1 MSSQHKLP
9 LETFNTTDLSSKAD
23 AHGITGTQLTP
34 GAIQIDPS
42 TLSQVLTGAIQLA
55 QSSSSAIKKK
65 TSIKMRQPRSSK
77 PPAKSSSKTKPAKMN
92 THSRS
97 RNSKVNKNKKTK
109 KARSESDA
117 NESSEDE
124 EDESGVTKK
133 KNPHWEND
141 DNGNGK
147 SSMYLLIDW
156 LTEEGDYDRYK
167 DNKCKKRGVA
177 EEIEKYMI
185 DHGIFSRDASTIGK
199 KITRLE
205 KAWRDANTIRCRT
218 EKAALAPI
226 LKKCKYYFELK
237 PFMETRH
244 GNTRLA
250 PAQSLANDNTNDV
263 EFISSGPRRTRD
275 HSIVSNLPYENKED
289 DINQRQAS
297 ANLEQHDH
305 VGQSDESMEDINHLL
320 GNEEDDGDLSASNPI
335 TPSRPSEI
343 QYQAQKSNVHLNHT
357 NSKSLLGSSSL
368 GSSRKRHSS
377 GKSGS
382 AASIQDLIK
391 NNPLDNEID
400 IINSPISRLLSQKL
414 DRLSQLANTDASNM
428 FPPPEK
434 NFLNEDDSKK
444 KAKIELNMATVQLK
458 SEKKKLEQ
466 HGFDLLS
473 RREKHNLEMLRYQA
487 EIKHE
492 QITRNAQ
499 LISML
504 MKDNNLTLQDAMM
517 AAQTAQAMSAS
528 TSALASTSSLQ
539 SSATKDSNEPL
550 SSDE

>member
-1 MSSQHKLP
+1 
-9 LETFNTTDLSSKAD
+9 
-23 AHGITGTQLTP
+23 
-34 GAIQIDPS
+34 
-42 TLSQVLTGAIQLA
+42 
-55 QSSSSAIKKK
+55 
-65 TSIKMRQPRSSK
+65 MRQPRSSK
-77 PPAKSSSKTKPAKMN
+77 PPAKSSSKTKPAKTN

-97 RNSKVNKNKKTK
+97 RNSKVNKNKKSK

-156 LTEEGDYDRYK
+156 LTEEGNYDRYK
-167 DNKCKKRGVA
+167 DNKCEKRGVA

-218 EKAALAPI
+218 GEGSLTTARDRKAIEGWEDDNPKWLSLEKAALAPI
-226 LKKCKYYFELK
+226 LKKCKYYFELE

-250 PAQSLANDNTNDV
+250 PAQSLADDDTNEV

-275 HSIVSNLPYENKED
+275 HSIASNLAYENKED
-289 DINQRQAS
+289 DIDQRQAS

-305 VGQSDESMEDINHLL
+305 VGRSDESMEDINHLL
-320 GNEEDDGDLSASNPI
+320 GNEEDDGELSASNPI

-343 QYQAQKSNVHLNHT
+343 RYQAQKSNVHLNRT
-357 NSKSLLGSSSL
+357 NSKSSLGSSSL

-400 IINSPISRLLSQKL
+400 IINGPISRLHSQKL
-414 DRLSQLANTDASNM
+414 DRLSQLANSVASNM

-444 KAKIELNMATVQLK
+444 KAKIELDMAAVQLK

-466 HGFDLLS
+466 HDFDLLS

>member
-1 MSSQHKLP
+1 
-9 LETFNTTDLSSKAD
+9 
-23 AHGITGTQLTP
+23 
-34 GAIQIDPS
+34 
-42 TLSQVLTGAIQLA
+42 
-55 QSSSSAIKKK
+55 
-65 TSIKMRQPRSSK
+65 MRQPRSSK
-77 PPAKSSSKTKPAKMN
+77 PPAKSSSKTKPAKTN
-92 THSRS
+92 THSQS

-133 KNPHWEND
+133 KNPLWENNN
-141 DNGNGK
+141 NGNRK
-147 SSMYLLIDW
+147 SLMYLLIDW
-156 LTEEGDYDRYK
+156 LTEEGNYDRYK
-167 DNKCKKRGVA
+167 DNKRKKRGVA

-185 DHGIFSRDASTIGK
+185 DCGIFSRDASTIGK
-199 KITRLE
+199 KITHLE
-205 KAWRDANTIRCRT
+205 KAWQDANTIHCRT
-218 EKAALAPI
+218 GEGSLTTAQDCKAIKGWEDDNPKWLSLEKAALAPI
-226 LKKCKYYFELK
+226 LKKCKYYFELE

-250 PAQSLANDNTNDV
+250 PAQSLADDNTKDIK
-263 EFISSGPRRTRD
+263 FISSGPRGTRD
-275 HSIVSNLPYENKED
+275 NSIVSNLPYKNKED
-289 DINQRQAS
+289 DIDQRQAS
-297 ANLEQHDH
+297 ANLEQHNH
-305 VGQSDESMEDINHLL
+305 VGRSDESMEDLNHLL
-320 GNEEDDGDLSASNPI
+320 ANEEDDVKLSASNPI

-343 QYQAQKSNVHLNHT
+343 QYQAQKSNMHLNRT
-357 NSKSLLGSSSL
+357 NSKSSLGSSL

-377 GKSGS
+377 GNSGS

-400 IINSPISRLLSQKL
+400 IINSPISRLHSQKL
-414 DRLSQLANTDASNM
+414 DRLSQLANTVASNM

-444 KAKIELNMATVQLK
+444 KAKIKLNMAAVQLK

-466 HGFDLLS
+466 HDFDLLS
-473 RREKHNLEMLRYQA
+473 HREKHNLEMLRYQA
-487 EIKHE
+487 KIKHE

-499 LISML
+499 LISIL

-539 SSATKDSNEPL
+539 SSATKESNEPL